1 MIIFFFNYIMENNNT
16 IEKLTKNFT
25 AIVDTI
31 KRCQKRKLSIEKKL
45 DELKSLYKDTTK
57 NNNRKIFI
65 FCLDS
70 CHYQYKS
77 FKMDLE
83 HIDEKRKFTLNRIYC
98 DYYKLCQII
107 IKYIQDD
114 EQIETENELQKQS
127 IPVYKDLDTLTE
139 YKLTDISVLHE
150 IILLNIK
157 KLQGKH
163 TQQQDQIDHYYQNH
177 KVGFSI
183 SNFLNTLNHEN
194 RNLEDQINLYINYM
208 SFFHVSQKTQ
218 TKMLLDKL
226 EYFEKDMDENLSV
239 NHTFSINDIK
249 DKNIN
254 YESEKEETESEISE
268 EPNEIEEAKQEAAK
282 KQEEEAAK
290 KQEEEAAKKQ
300 QEEAAKKQEEEEAA
314 KKQEEEA
321 AKKKETVNPIQQPKK
336 RSGVMMKLT

>member
-1 MIIFFFNYIMENNNT
+1 MENNNT

-31 KRCQKRKLSIEKKL
+31 KRCQKRRLSIEKKL
-45 DELKSLYKDTTK
+45 DELKNLYKDTTK
-57 NNNRKIFI
+57 NNNKKIFL

-83 HIDEKRKFTLNRIYC
+83 HIEEKRKFTLNRIYC

-107 IKYIQDD
+107 IKYIQ
-114 EQIETENELQKQS
+114 EEEKIETENELQKQS

-139 YKLTDISVLHE
+139 YKLTDISALHE

-163 TQQQDQIDHYYQNH
+163 TQQQDQIDHYYENH
-177 KVGFSI
+177 KIGFSI

-218 TKMLLDKL
+218 TKVLLDKL
-226 EYFEKDMDENLSV
+226 EYFEKDIDENLSV

-249 DKNIN
+249 EKNIN
-254 YESEKEETESEISE
+254 YESEKEDETESVISE
-268 EPNEIEEAKQEAAK
+268 EV
-282 KQEEEAAK
+282 KQEEPKEKEEQKEEPKEKEEPK
-290 KQEEEAAKKQ
+290 KEEEQKEEPKK
-300 QEEAAKKQEEEEAA
+300 EEPKKE
-314 KKQEEEA
+314 
-321 AKKKETVNPIQQPKK
+321 ETVNPIQNKNKK
-336 RSGVMMKLT
+336 NKKHSGIMMKLT

>member
-1 MIIFFFNYIMENNNT
+1 MENNNT

-45 DELKSLYKDTTK
+45 DELKNLYKDTTK
-57 NNNRKIFI
+57 NNNKKIFL

-83 HIDEKRKFTLNRIYC
+83 HIEEKRKFTLNRIYC

-107 IKYIQDD
+107 IKYIQED
-114 EQIETENELQKQS
+114 EKIETENELQKQS

-139 YKLTDISVLHE
+139 YKLTDISALHE

-163 TQQQDQIDHYYQNH
+163 TQQQDQIDHYYENH
-177 KVGFSI
+177 KIGFSI

-218 TKMLLDKL
+218 TKVLLDKL
-226 EYFEKDMDENLSV
+226 EFFEKDIDDNLSV
-239 NHTFSINDIK
+239 NHTFSISDIK

-254 YESEKEETESEISE
+254 YESEKEDETESVISE
-268 EPNEIEEAKQEAAK
+268 EV
-282 KQEEEAAK
+282 KQEEPK
-290 KQEEEAAKKQ
+290 EEPK
-300 QEEAAKKQEEEEAA
+300 EEQKEEPKEEQ
-314 KKQEEEA
+314 KEKPKEEQKE
-321 AKKKETVNPIQQPKK
+321 KPKEEQKEEPKENKKEIVNPIQQPIK

>member
-1 MIIFFFNYIMENNNT
+1 MENNNT

-45 DELKSLYKDTTK
+45 DELKNLYKDTTK
-57 NNNRKIFI
+57 NNNKKIFL

-83 HIDEKRKFTLNRIYC
+83 HIEEKRKFTLNRIYC

-107 IKYIQDD
+107 IKYIQED
-114 EQIETENELQKQS
+114 EKIETENELQKQS

-139 YKLTDISVLHE
+139 YKLTDISALHE

-163 TQQQDQIDHYYQNH
+163 TQQQDQIDHYYENH
-177 KVGFSI
+177 KIGFSI

-218 TKMLLDKL
+218 TKVLLDKL
-226 EYFEKDMDENLSV
+226 EFFEKDIDDNLSV
-239 NHTFSINDIK
+239 NHTFSISDIK

-254 YESEKEETESEISE
+254 YESEKEDETESVISE
-268 EPNEIEEAKQEAAK
+268 EV
-282 KQEEEAAK
+282 KQEEPK
-290 KQEEEAAKKQ
+290 EEPK
-300 QEEAAKKQEEEEAA
+300 EEQKEEPKEEQ
-314 KKQEEEA
+314 KEKPKEEQ
-321 AKKKETVNPIQQPKK
+321 KE
-336 RSGVMMKLT
+336 

>member
-1 MIIFFFNYIMENNNT
+1 MENNNT

-45 DELKSLYKDTTK
+45 DELKNLYKDTTK
-57 NNNRKIFI
+57 NNNKKIFL

-83 HIDEKRKFTLNRIYC
+83 HIEEKRKFTLNRIYC
-98 DYYKLCQII
+98 DYYKLCQLI
-107 IKYIQDD
+107 IKYIQED
-114 EQIETENELQKQS
+114 EKIETENELQKQS

-139 YKLTDISVLHE
+139 YKLTDISALHE

-163 TQQQDQIDHYYQNH
+163 TQQQDQIDHYYENH
-177 KVGFSI
+177 KIGFSI

-218 TKMLLDKL
+218 TKVLLDKL
-226 EYFEKDMDENLSV
+226 EFFEKDIDENLSV
-239 NHTFSINDIK
+239 NHTFSISDIK

-254 YESEKEETESEISE
+254 YESEKEDETESVISE
-268 EPNEIEEAKQEAAK
+268 EV
-282 KQEEEAAK
+282 KQEELKEESK
-290 KQEEEAAKKQ
+290 EEPKQELKEEP
-300 QEEAAKKQEEEEAA
+300 KQELKEEP
-314 KKQEEEA
+314 KQELKEEP
-321 AKKKETVNPIQQPKK
+321 KENKKETVNPIQQTKK
-336 RSGVMMKLT
+336 HSGIMMKLH

>member
-1 MIIFFFNYIMENNNT
+1 MENNNT

-45 DELKSLYKDTTK
+45 DELKNLYKDTTK
-57 NNNRKIFI
+57 NNNKKIFL

-83 HIDEKRKFTLNRIYC
+83 HIEEKRKFTLNRIYC

-107 IKYIQDD
+107 IKYIQED
-114 EQIETENELQKQS
+114 EKIETENELQKQS

-139 YKLTDISVLHE
+139 YKLTDISALHE

-163 TQQQDQIDHYYQNH
+163 TQQQDQIDHYYENH
-177 KVGFSI
+177 KIGFSI

-218 TKMLLDKL
+218 SKVLLDKL
-226 EYFEKDMDENLSV
+226 EYFEKDIDENLSV
-239 NHTFSINDIK
+239 NHTFSISDIK

-254 YESEKEETESEISE
+254 YESEKEDETESVISE
-268 EPNEIEEAKQEAAK
+268 EV
-282 KQEEEAAK
+282 KQEEPK
-290 KQEEEAAKKQ
+290 KEEPKEEEPKK
-300 QEEAAKKQEEEEAA
+300 EKPKEEEP
-314 KKQEEEA
+314 KKEEHKEN
-321 AKKKETVNPIQQPKK
+321 KKETLNPIQQPKK
-336 RSGVMMKLT
+336 LSGVMMKLT

>member
-1 MIIFFFNYIMENNNT
+1 MENNNT
-16 IEKLTKNFT
+16 IEKLTNNFT

-45 DELKSLYKDTTK
+45 DELKKLYKDTTK
-57 NNNRKIFI
+57 NNNKKIFL

-83 HIDEKRKFTLNRIYC
+83 HIEEKRKFILNRIYG

-107 IKYIQDD
+107 IKYIQED
-114 EQIETENELQKQS
+114 EKIETENELQKQS

-163 TQQQDQIDHYYQNH
+163 TQQQDQLDHYYENH
-177 KVGFSI
+177 KIGFSI

-218 TKMLLDKL
+218 TKVLLDKL
-226 EYFEKDMDENLSV
+226 EYCEKDIYDNLSV
-239 NHTFSINDIK
+239 NHTFSISDIK

-254 YESEKEETESEISE
+254 YESEKEDETESVISKE
-268 EPNEIEEAKQEAAK
+268 V
-282 KQEEEAAK
+282 KQEEPREESK
-290 KQEEEAAKKQ
+290 EEEKENPKEG
-300 QEEAAKKQEEEEAA
+300 EEQPEEN
-314 KKQEEEA
+314 
-321 AKKKETVNPIQQPKK
+321 KKEIVNPIQPPKK
-336 RSGVMMKLT
+336 RSGVMMNLT

>member
-1 MIIFFFNYIMENNNT
+1 MENNNT

-45 DELKSLYKDTTK
+45 DELKNLYKDTTK
-57 NNNRKIFI
+57 NNNKKIFL

-83 HIDEKRKFTLNRIYC
+83 HIEEKRKFTLNRIYC

-107 IKYIQDD
+107 IKYIQED
-114 EQIETENELQKQS
+114 EKIETENELQKQS

-139 YKLTDISVLHE
+139 YKLSDISALHE

-163 TQQQDQIDHYYQNH
+163 TQQQDQIDHYYENH
-177 KVGFSI
+177 KIGFSI

-218 TKMLLDKL
+218 TKVLLDKL
-226 EYFEKDMDENLSV
+226 EFFEKDIDDNLSV
-239 NHTFSINDIK
+239 NHTFSISDIK
-249 DKNIN
+249 EKNIN
-254 YESEKEETESEISE
+254 YESEKEDETESVISDE
-268 EPNEIEEAKQEAAK
+268 V
-282 KQEEEAAK
+282 KQEEPK
-290 KQEEEAAKKQ
+290 EESK
-300 QEEAAKKQEEEEAA
+300 EESKEEPKEEP
-314 KKQEEEA
+314 KEEQKE
-321 AKKKETVNPIQQPKK
+321 KPKENKKEIVNPIQQPIK

>member
-1 MIIFFFNYIMENNNT
+1 MENNNT

-31 KRCQKRKLSIEKKL
+31 KRCQKRRLSIEKKL

-57 NNNRKIFI
+57 NNNKKIFL

-83 HIDEKRKFTLNRIYC
+83 HIEEKRKFILNRIYC

-107 IKYIQDD
+107 IKYIQED
-114 EQIETENELQKQS
+114 EKMETENELQKQS

-139 YKLTDISVLHE
+139 YKLTDISALHE

-157 KLQGKH
+157 KLQGKY
-163 TQQQDQIDHYYQNH
+163 TQQQDQIDHYYETH

-194 RNLEDQINLYINYM
+194 RNLEDQITLYINYM

-218 TKMLLDKL
+218 TKTLLDKL
-226 EYFEKDMDENLSV
+226 EFFEKEMDENLSV
-239 NHTFSINDIK
+239 NHTFSISDIK
-249 DKNIN
+249 DKNVN
-254 YESEKEETESEISE
+254 YESEKEDDIESVITEEV
-268 EPNEIEEAKQEAAK
+268 
-282 KQEEEAAK
+282 KQEEPKEESKEESKEKEEPK
-290 KQEEEAAKKQ
+290 KEEPKEEEPK
-300 QEEAAKKQEEEEAA
+300 EEN
-314 KKQEEEA
+314 
-321 AKKKETVNPIQQPKK
+321 KKEIVNPIQNKKK
-336 RSGVMMKLT
+336 RSGIMMKLN

>member
-25 AIVDTI
+25 VIVDTI
-31 KRCQKRKLSIEKKL
+31 KRCQKRKISIEKKL

-57 NNNRKIFI
+57 NNNRKIFL

-83 HIDEKRKFTLNRIYC
+83 HIEEKRKFTLNRIYC

-114 EQIETENELQKQS
+114 EKIETENELQKQS

-139 YKLTDISVLHE
+139 YKLTDISILHE
-150 IILLNIK
+150 IILANIK

-163 TQQQDQIDHYYQNH
+163 TQQQDQIDHYYENH

-239 NHTFSINDIK
+239 NHTFSISDIK
-249 DKNIN
+249 DKNVN
-254 YESEKEETESEISE
+254 YDSEKEETESEISE
-268 EPNEIEEAKQEAAK
+268 EV
-282 KQEEEAAK
+282 KQEEDNK
-290 KQEEEAAKKQ
+290 KE
-300 QEEAAKKQEEEEAA
+300 QEEANKKLQEEAN
-314 KKQEEEA
+314 KKVQEE

-336 RSGVMMKLT
+336 PSGIMMKLH

>member
-1 MIIFFFNYIMENNNT
+1 MENNNT

-45 DELKSLYKDTTK
+45 DELKNLYKDTTK
-57 NNNRKIFI
+57 NNNKKIFL

-83 HIDEKRKFTLNRIYC
+83 HIEEKRKFTLNRIYC

-107 IKYIQDD
+107 IKYIQED
-114 EQIETENELQKQS
+114 EKIETENELQKQS

-139 YKLTDISVLHE
+139 YKLTDISALHE

-163 TQQQDQIDHYYQNH
+163 TQQQDQIDHYYENH
-177 KVGFSI
+177 KIGFSI

-218 TKMLLDKL
+218 TKVLLDKL
-226 EYFEKDMDENLSV
+226 EYFEKDIDDNLSV

-249 DKNIN
+249 EKNIN
-254 YESEKEETESEISE
+254 YESEKEDETESVISE
-268 EPNEIEEAKQEAAK
+268 EV
-282 KQEEEAAK
+282 KQEEQKEK
-290 KQEEEAAKKQ
+290 PKEEQKEKPK
-300 QEEAAKKQEEEEAA
+300 EEQNEKTKEEQNEKTKEEQNE
-314 KKQEEEA
+314 KTKEEQNE
-321 AKKKETVNPIQQPKK
+321 KPKENKKEVVNPIQQPKK

>member
-1 MIIFFFNYIMENNNT
+1 MENNNT

-45 DELKSLYKDTTK
+45 DELKNLYKDTTK
-57 NNNRKIFI
+57 NNNKKIFL

-83 HIDEKRKFTLNRIYC
+83 HIEEKRKFTLNRIYC

-107 IKYIQDD
+107 IKYIQED
-114 EQIETENELQKQS
+114 EKIETENELQKQS

-139 YKLTDISVLHE
+139 YKLTDISALHE

-163 TQQQDQIDHYYQNH
+163 TQQQDQIDHYYENH
-177 KVGFSI
+177 KIGFSI

-208 SFFHVSQKTQ
+208 SFFHISQITQ
-218 TKMLLDKL
+218 TKVLLDKL
-226 EYFEKDMDENLSV
+226 EYFEKDIDENLSV
-239 NHTFSINDIK
+239 NHTFSISDIK
-249 DKNIN
+249 DKNII
-254 YESEKEETESEISE
+254 YESEKEDETESVISE
-268 EPNEIEEAKQEAAK
+268 EV
-282 KQEEEAAK
+282 KQEELKEESK
-290 KQEEEAAKKQ
+290 KEQKEEPKQELKEEP
-300 QEEAAKKQEEEEAA
+300 KQELNEEP
-314 KKQEEEA
+314 KQELNEEP
-321 AKKKETVNPIQQPKK
+321 KENKKETVNPIQQTKK